1 MAIEYTAPK
10 DVKSRHL
17 SGGFW
22 KSKQIAKKGK
32 HSRTASKPARFYV
45 AVPPTEGWPGGL
57 PEKNGWKPSGG
68 K

>member
-1 MAIEYTAPK
+1 MSEHVLPR
-10 DVKSRHL
+10 DVKPKFF

-22 KSKQIAKKGK
+22 KAYQIPRKGK
-32 HSRTASKPARFYV
+32 RSYTTSKPARFYV
-45 AVPPTEGWPGGL
+45 AVPPETGWPGGL